1 MSDHQPDSD
10 YLAEWREMLGVEVMH
25 LMRCTHVGAHFGPRA
40 VCEVC
45 FDNTQRIGALVQHLA
60 AVAWDK
66 GRAAERRDWEFTAD
80 LSTPDED
87 RQPWPNPYCAPRYRP
102 AATGADQ

>member
-1 MSDHQPDSD
+1 MTDELVPSDEH
-10 YLAEWREMLGVEVMH
+10 YEWHEQVGRSVMFAT
-25 LMRCTHVGAHFGPRA
+25 RCTHEVDDFGGKS
-40 VCEVC
+40 VCVTC
-45 FDNTQRIGALVQHLA
+45 FQNAQAIGALIERFAHRAFEQ
-60 AVAWDK
+60 
-66 GRAAERRDWEFTAD
+66 GRQAERRDWEFTAD